1 VTRLLW
7 VWGGVATL
15 VATLLFAVLAL
26 AVFSLGD
33 LGEPPMLLN
42 PSESLVDEGVAMV
55 MVCGEQ
61 PTRETVNM
69 TAAAVVRD
77 RWTGERW
84 TYRHREGGCVVY
96 YHHPRSAAYGD

>member
-61 PTRETVNM
+61 PSRETVNM
-69 TAAAVVRD
+69 TAEAVIPP
-77 RWTGERW
+77 RWAG
-84 TYRHREGGCVVY
+84 
-96 YHHPRSAAYGD
+96 

>member
-1 VTRLLW
+1 VRRVLW
-7 VWGGVATL
+7 GSA
-15 VATLLFAVLAL
+15 AVLLL
-26 AVFSLGD
+26 AVFVLAYVFRSDEGS
-33 LGEPPMLLN
+33 PPMLLN
-42 PSESLVDEGVAMV
+42 PSERLVDEGVAMV

-84 TYRHREGGCVVY
+84 TYRHRRGGCVVY
-96 YHHPRSAAYGD
+96 YHHLRNGD